1 MIKIAI
7 LEKSLQKLNL
17 IKNNLKI
24 IINMEKESRVE
35 YSMNLGFALFLLGTE
50 LFIYKLVSK
59 LKEKED
65 EKS

>member
-1 MIKIAI
+1 
-7 LEKSLQKLNL
+7 
-17 IKNNLKI
+17 
-24 IINMEKESRVE
+24 MEKESKVE

-65 EKS
+65 ENS